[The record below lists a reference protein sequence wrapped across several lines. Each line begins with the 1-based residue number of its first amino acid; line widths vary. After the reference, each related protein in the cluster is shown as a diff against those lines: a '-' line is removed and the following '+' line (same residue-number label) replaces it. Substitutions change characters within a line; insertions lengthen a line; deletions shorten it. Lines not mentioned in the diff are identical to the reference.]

1 MRKFLKIFLRSL
13 GTYLGARGG
22 LTRPLVI
29 VGFPRLVILI
39 TYGMRY
45 FTMEAV
51 SLVWNLPPNLTSVPM
66 WIGAVDD
73 CWWRGRGG
81 CSFNKGRW
89 CYFWIAPYWISQF
102 SFIWS
107 GLPLINCHFWADPP
121 PFILLGCPL
130 PPYFCAKNGYSA
142 CVIININICSRKIP
156 LLRPPLDPL

>member
-51 SLVWNLPPNLTSVPM
+51 SLVYTLAQDGSSSTM
-66 WIGAVDD
+66 WEGVK
-73 CWWRGRGG
+73 RTKTELR
-81 CSFNKGRW
+81 
-89 CYFWIAPYWISQF
+89 
-102 SFIWS
+102 
-107 GLPLINCHFWADPP
+107 
-121 PFILLGCPL
+121 PFYL
-130 PPYFCAKNGYSA
+130 K
-142 CVIININICSRKIP
+142 SRKT
-156 LLRPPLDPL
+156 RRRHCHHRQ